1 MLKGKTVLLG
11 VSGGIAAYK
20 MPNLARMLIK
30 AGAEVHVIM
39 TKNACEFITPFT
51 FETLTKH
58 KCIVDTFDKNF
69 EYKYKAASKDAAFSL
84 SKKSCCAGFFRFCA

>member
-69 EYKYKAASKDAAFSL
+69 EYSVEHVSL
-84 SKKSCCAGFFRFCA
+84 AKRPICL

>member
-30 AGAEVHVIM
+30 SWGRG
-39 TKNACEFITPFT
+39 
-51 FETLTKH
+51 
-58 KCIVDTFDKNF
+58 
-69 EYKYKAASKDAAFSL
+69 
-84 SKKSCCAGFFRFCA
+84 SCYYD